1 MKVSGFIS
9 ADSHLM
15 EPADFWQKRL
25 DNKYKDQA
33 PRVVKK
39 NNGKGY
45 LFVAPEINPF
55 PVAGGFAA
63 GRSGEELKDFMDKG
77 YESARASGWDP
88 AERLK
93 DQDVDGVAA
102 EVLYPTLGMPLFQ
115 LKDMDLQR
123 ACFRVYND
131 WTSEFCSY
139 NPRRLVGAGLVALDD
154 IGEGIKELERCA
166 KLGLRDVMISG
177 SPEISYNKRVYDP
190 FWQAAQEHNM
200 PLALHV
206 ITGTSKEST
215 GAANVLSGE
224 KSEKGNVA
232 EFYMRLIYEVQTS
245 LSAIILG
252 GVLERFPKLQI
263 VSAENDVGWFP
274 HFIYRMDHAYEKFN
288 AMLPEPLPMRP
299 SEYIK
304 RQVWAT
310 FLDDP
315 VGPSTYKMFGEDNYM
330 WGSDFPHTD
339 STWPHSRQVIEK
351 DFAGVPDEVT
361 HKIIF
366 ENAARL
372 YNLQVE

>member
-1 MKVSGFIS
+1 MKEIGNMKVSGFIS

-63 GRSGEELKDFMDKG
+63 GRSGEALKDFMDKG

-131 WTSEFCSY
+131 WTAEFCSY
-139 NPRRLVGAGLVALDD
+139 NPRRLVGAGLVSLAD
-154 IGEGIKELERCA
+154 ISEGIKELERCA

-215 GAANVLSGE
+215 GAANVVFGE

-232 EFYMRLIYEVQTS
+232 EFYMRLIYEVQSS
-245 LSAIILG
+245 LSAIILS
-252 GVLERFPKLQI
+252 GVLERFPRLQI

-288 AMLPEPLPMRP
+288 ALLPEPLPMRP

-330 WGSDFPHTD
+330 WGSDFPIRTRPGR
-339 STWPHSRQVIEK
+339 TLGR
-351 DFAGVPDEVT
+351 
-361 HKIIF
+361 
-366 ENAARL
+366 
-372 YNLQVE
+372 